1 MYYTLSIQNLSFIP
15 CTLLCSSIV
24 IDDSTS
30 ENQFESLDLNVAIP
44 TELSEVELDA
54 NVTKRNHVPCM
65 GSLSPPRPD
74 KPKLTIQTEYL

>member
-54 NVTKRNHVPCM
+54 NVTKRNHVPSM